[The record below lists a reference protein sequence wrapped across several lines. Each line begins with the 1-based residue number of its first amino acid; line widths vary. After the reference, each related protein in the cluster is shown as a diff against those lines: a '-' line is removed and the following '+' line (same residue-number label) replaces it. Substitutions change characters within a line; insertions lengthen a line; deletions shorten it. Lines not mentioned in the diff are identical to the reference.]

1 MRKFQCL
8 LFEGAII
15 VYNNSLVISVEAIIY
30 LLLYKLYDCT
40 FNKDGF
46 QNRNEGCPLFK
57 KQNQV

>member
-8 LFEGAII
+8 LFQSAII

-46 QNRNEGCPLFK
+46 QNRNEG
-57 KQNQV
+57 

>member
-15 VYNNSLVISVEAIIY
+15 VYDNSLVISVEAIIY

-46 QNRNEGCPLFK
+46 QNRNEG
-57 KQNQV
+57 